1 MLALGLV
8 AACAQRADDRAS
20 LMTLAETKAWVDET
34 LAMARAAADVE
45 DLAAAVSEK
54 CRDAGHNPGTLGY
67 RQCVNQMEA
76 RMVALAKAGA
86 LARIGEALRNSP
98 NPIGPLIGVQP
109 EIADDLACYDRESKA
124 VIGCQDI

>member
-1 MLALGLV
+1 
-8 AACAQRADDRAS
+8 
-20 LMTLAETKAWVDET
+20 MTLAETEDWVDET
-34 LAMARAAADVE
+34 LALAREAADVE

-67 RQCVNQMEA
+67 RQCVNRMEE

-86 LARIGEALRNSP
+86 LARIGEALRDSP

-109 EIADDLACYDRESKA
+109 EIANELACYDRENKD
-124 VIGCQDI
+124 VVGCQDI